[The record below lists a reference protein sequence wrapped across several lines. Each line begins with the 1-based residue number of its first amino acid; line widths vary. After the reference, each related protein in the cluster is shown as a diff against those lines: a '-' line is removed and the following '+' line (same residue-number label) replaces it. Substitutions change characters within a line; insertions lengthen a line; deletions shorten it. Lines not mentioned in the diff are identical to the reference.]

1 MREYKL
7 AKVCLC
13 RENKERS
20 SRLTSSGC
28 HGNLSF
34 TVFQFVPGPFRSFH
48 PSPSP
53 SSSTPHPVL
62 SAGVLMCAPLSNPP
76 ALPGMTNCYLAPV
89 TPLSFIFAPLCR
101 LADCTARQRAV
112 TIICTDR
119 TPLPILLLQMAID
132 YHAVALSTVTLAHV
146 CVCVC
151 VSREIFFFFL
161 VIVLAEV
168 EQFRLQLQIHLL
180 LLHFVDLQS

>member
-151 VSREIFFFFL
+151 KSRDFFFF
-161 VIVLAEV
+161 
-168 EQFRLQLQIHLL
+168 FGDCTR
-180 LLHFVDLQS
+180 